1 MREITTDRR
10 TAQHIQ
16 IEEYSKTL
24 PDDKDDCKIMA
35 EARTKYETFDVPAVS
50 CKHQDNVL
58 PAVDAQGNLM
68 LYPPHV
74 NDKIILLTGF
84 TSEFHYG
91 FVHIRIFLYIYIYI
105 FP

>member
-1 MREITTDRR
+1 
-10 TAQHIQ
+10 
-16 IEEYSKTL
+16 
-24 PDDKDDCKIMA
+24 MA

-84 TSEFHYG
+84 TSKFHYG
-91 FVHIRIFLYIYIYI
+91 LVQKRKYIKI
-105 FP
+105 